1 MIPGAGAAMGAAQ
14 GIIGGLTGI
23 AGGLIGGGK
32 RRREQREAQSEF
44 NRNKARYENLDTS
57 NLASNLDNAYEDLTV
72 NQQQA
77 EFASQQQQQALSNTM
92 GSMQGA
98 AGGGGIAALAQAMAG
113 QQSKNLQTASVS
125 IGQQESRN
133 QMQAAQG
140 DMTVQSMEL
149 QGAQQSRAA
158 ELDKTETLLGM
169 SQQRL
174 GAANQARDK
183 ATQSLV
189 SGIGSLAGGVGAAK
203 AAGSAQPGGGMGFMS
218 DVMGGLGF

>member
-1 MIPGAGAAMGAAQ
+1 MIGAMGPAGAV
-14 GIIGGLTGI
+14 IGGLTGI
-23 AGGLIGGGK
+23 AGGIIGSGK
-32 RRREQREAQSEF
+32 RKREQREAQAEF

-77 EFASQQQQQALSNTM
+77 QFASQQQQQALSNTM

-113 QQSKNLQTASVS
+113 QQSQNLQSASVS

-133 QMQAAQG
+133 QMQAASG
-140 DMTVQSMEL
+140 DMQNQAAEI

-158 ELDKTETLLGM
+158 ELDKTETMLGM

-174 GAANQARDK
+174 GAANAARDK

-189 SGIGSLAGGVGAAK
+189 SGIGGLAGGVGAAQSSG
-203 AAGSAQPGGGMGFMS
+203 ADQIGAGKSNFLKETMT
-218 DVMGGLGF
+218 GLF